1 MTAILVIQL
10 RAGAVNQSKG
20 GAMKRLIWTSAIAV
34 FAACLTSTPLLAGDA
49 ESAIRRANSD
59 FSANVRAANAQA
71 IVDSFYAPDAVGMAP
86 NMPAL
91 HGREALRQFWAGF
104 LTTGAIDL
112 VLTSDH
118 VTQPSDDVAVERGH
132 YDLSIATKDAQTVK
146 DKGKYLVMWKKT
158 NGRWWA
164 VEDIFNSDMPLPK

>member
-1 MTAILVIQL
+1 
-10 RAGAVNQSKG
+10 
-20 GAMKRLIWTSAIAV
+20 MKRLILVSAVSILVCASSIA
-34 FAACLTSTPLLAGDA
+34 ASTGDA
-49 ESAIRRANSD
+49 EAAIRHANSE
-59 FSANVRAANAQA
+59 FSANVHAANAQA
-71 IVDSFYAPDAVGMAP
+71 IVDNFYAPDAVAMAP

-112 VLTSDH
+112 TLTSDN
-118 VTQPSDDVAVERGH
+118 VTQRDDIAVEMGR
-132 YDLSIATKDAQTVK
+132 YDLTITPKEGPAAK
-146 DKGKYLVMWKKT
+146 DKGKYVVMWKKS